1 MTETISTRY
10 TLWSVMD
17 TTYLDMLPEG
27 KEDGSIFGEEGQW
40 KIYFRNYLLSVGFLL
55 TTLLLF
61 HAFFTL
67 TGHAVYAKKDRSDK
81 VEYLGLW
88 NANVHHIVVCI
99 MVIYFAKNSQ
109 CENAYD
115 FMFLFD
121 PVCAYTVDYGVVTP
135 VLFTSAYLSYDFVL
149 HFTLVENRGPM
160 YI

>member
-1 MTETISTRY
+1 ME
-10 TLWSVMD
+10 D
-17 TTYLDMLPEG
+17 LPQ
-27 KEDGSIFGEEGQW
+27 KLLALSWIFTDDPSP
-40 KIYFRNYLLSVGFLL
+40 IPCL
-55 TTLLLF
+55 
-61 HAFFTL
+61 FTL

-99 MVIYFAKNSQ
+99 MVVYFAKNSQ

-115 FMFLFD
+115 YMFLFD

-160 YI
+160 YL